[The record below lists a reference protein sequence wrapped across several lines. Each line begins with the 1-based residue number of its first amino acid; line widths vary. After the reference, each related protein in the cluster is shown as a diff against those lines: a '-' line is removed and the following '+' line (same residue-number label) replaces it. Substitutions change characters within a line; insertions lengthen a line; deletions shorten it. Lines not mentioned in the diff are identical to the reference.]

1 MHLIMLLSIVALACG
16 LRFTWTVNSS
26 DAWIWRWQRT
36 LELFLLPP
44 LLLLTSAIAIILMG
58 PRGQMFWMRENWL
71 SYALAIGFLGFA
83 IIYLLKLT
91 WDSRKIIQ
99 QIRTYPIDNINDRSV
114 RVMDSIVPYSA
125 QIGFWQPELVIT
137 QGLLDT
143 LAIKHLEA
151 VLAHEQAHYYYRD
164 TFWFFW
170 LGWVRR
176 ITWWLPQT
184 EAIWQ
189 ELLGLREIRADR
201 WASNQTDA
209 LLVAEA
215 LLLVIQHKP
224 IFTEPF
230 CAAFNQIAPIDRLHQ
245 RIEALLTTTAEAE
258 DRNRWFNWWYFPCL
272 LLTLLPLLIVP
283 FHN

>member
-1 MHLIMLLSIVALACG
+1 MHLIMLLSILALACG
-16 LRFTWTVNSS
+16 LRFAWKVNSS
-26 DAWIWRWQRT
+26 DTWICRWQRT

-99 QIRTYPIDNINDRSV
+99 QIRIYPIYNLNDRPV
-114 RVMDSIVPYSA
+114 RVMDSIAPYSA

-143 LAIKHLEA
+143 LAIEHLEA

-176 ITWWLPQT
+176 ITCWLPQT

-189 ELLGLREIRADR
+189 ELLVLREIRADR
-201 WASNQTDA
+201 WASHQTDA

-215 LLLVIQHKP
+215 LLLVLQHKP
-224 IFTEPF
+224 IFPEPF

-245 RIEALLTTTAEAE
+245 RIEALLTTTAEE
-258 DRNRWFNWWYFPCL
+258 DRHRWFNWWYFPCL
-272 LLTLLPLLIVP
+272 FLTLLPLLIVP